1 MEAVQPLLGESGEG
15 VTSAKVARHL
25 QLDKSATSRRVR
37 VALNGGYLTNLESN
51 PRRPKKLVV
60 GDPLPADQ
68 DLLPTVERLE
78 WEMAKADGRHSTE
91 LPPGFYGCTVAR
103 KFEGVRGVVEDGR
116 VNQNF

>member
-1 MEAVQPLLGESGEG
+1 MEAVQALLGESGEG

-103 KFEGVRGVVEDGR
+103 LHGNLRE
-116 VNQNF
+116 